1 MKKLGVVDEKTATC
15 ALCPKHATTY
25 VRGEPRCDGHAS
37 TDDHRTSA
45 VKTAEDTSGDNQ
57 SDA

>member
-15 ALCPKHATTY
+15 ALCSKHATTY
-25 VRGEPRCDGHAS
+25 VRGEPRCDAHGA

-45 VKTAEDTSGDNQ
+45 VKTAEDGSGRQ
-57 SDA
+57 P